1 MVSSGYRLNL
11 PLPVTL
17 HGICYMLWDAF
28 LKRVADAHD
37 LFGEDER
44 QAFLVRF
51 TERNLPRSDIQVAQD
66 LNISEVTLQRRLGK
80 GVYTHLVTSCPQLNT
95 DKKGKFK
102 IVRDWLKKGYM
113 LCQGDGKG
121 VIKATAFP
129 HPSPMANHPYVERP
143 PIESLCYQTICEP
156 GALIRIKAPRQMGKT
171 ELMARVLN
179 LAQQQGY
186 RKVYLNLCQPEES
199 VVQDLDQFL
208 RWLCINVS
216 RQLQKPLQIQEYW
229 DGDLSSN
236 DNCSAYFQDY
246 LLEQIDSPLVLGLDT
261 VDRLFPHLP
270 IAQDFFG
277 MLRAWHE
284 DSKIIDNWQ
293 KLRLIVSHS
302 TEAYIPLD
310 INHSPFNVGLT
321 VPLPE
326 LTAEQV
332 TELAQQHGQVLS
344 KADASLLINRVGG
357 HPGLIKQA
365 LVGLKTFRNTTIE
378 RLFNEAATDS
388 GIYGNYLRK
397 IWRELQDNPALIPAL
412 KKVVEAS
419 NGVELASKLAY
430 QLESLGLVHLTGN
443 KVRIRCDLYRD
454 YFGSRL
460 ANWAED

>member
-1 MVSSGYRLNL
+1 MVSSIYRLNS
-11 PLPVTL
+11 PLQL
-17 HGICYMLWDAF
+17 LQGNGYMLWDAF

-37 LFGEDER
+37 LFEEDER

-51 TERNLPRSDIQVAQD
+51 NERNLPRSDIQVAQD

-80 GVYTHLVTSCPQLNT
+80 GVYTHLVTSCPRLST

-102 IVRDWLKKGYM
+102 MVRDWLKKGYI
-113 LCQGDGKG
+113 LCQGNSTLWMNK
-121 VIKATAFP
+121 TAGS
-129 HPSPMANHPYVERP
+129 HPYPIANSPYVERP
-143 PIESLCYQTICEP
+143 PLESLCYKKLFEP
-156 GALIRIKAPRQMGKT
+156 GALIRIKASRQMGKT

-179 LAQQQGY
+179 SVQQQGY
-186 RKVYLNLCQPEES
+186 HKVYLNLCQPEES

-208 RWLCINVS
+208 RWLCISVS
-216 RQLQKPLQIQEYW
+216 RQLQKPLQLQDYW
-229 DGDLSSN
+229 DVDLSSN

-246 LLEQIDSPLVLGLDT
+246 LLEQIDCPLVLGLDT
-261 VDRLFPHLP
+261 VDRLFSHLP

-321 VPLPE
+321 IALPE
-326 LTAEQV
+326 FTAEQV
-332 TELAQQHGQVLS
+332 TELAQKHGQGLS
-344 KADASLLINRVGG
+344 QADVNLLMNRVGG
-357 HPGLIKQA
+357 NPGLIKQA
-365 LVGLKTFRNTTIE
+365 LIGLQTLGTMT
-378 RLFNEAATDS
+378 LTQLLNEAATES
-388 GIYGNYLRK
+388 GIYGSYLRK

-412 KKVVEAS
+412 KKVIEANHS
-419 NGVELASKLAY
+419 VKLPSKLAY
-430 QLESLGLVHLTGN
+430 QLESLGLVNLTGN
-443 KVRIRCDLYRD
+443 QVMMRCELYRD

-460 ANWAED
+460 ANFGEVS

>member
-1 MVSSGYRLNL
+1 
-11 PLPVTL
+11 
-17 HGICYMLWDAF
+17 MLWDAF
-28 LKRVADAHD
+28 LKRVADTHD
-37 LFGEDER
+37 LFAEDER

-51 TERNLPRSDIQVAQD
+51 NERNLPRSDIQVAQD

-80 GVYTHLVTSCPQLNT
+80 GVYTHLLRSCPQLNT

-102 IVRDWLKKGYM
+102 IVRDWLKKGYV
-113 LCQGDGKG
+113 LCQGNGTMGMNK
-121 VIKATAFP
+121 TAVSP
-129 HPSPMANHPYVERP
+129 PSPIANYPYVERP
-143 PIESLCYQTICEP
+143 QIESFCYHSLFAP
-156 GALIRIKAPRQMGKT
+156 GALLRIKASRQMGKT
-171 ELMARVLN
+171 ELMARILN
-179 LAQQQGY
+179 LAKQQGY
-186 RKVYLNLCQPEES
+186 HPVYLNLCQPEES
-199 VVQDLDQFL
+199 VVKNLDQFL
-208 RWLCINVS
+208 RWLCMSVS

-229 DGDLSSN
+229 DVDLSSN

-261 VDRLFPHLP
+261 VDRLFPHLA

-284 DSKIIDNWQ
+284 DSKILDNWQ

-321 VPLPE
+321 VSLPE
-326 LTAEQV
+326 FTAEQV
-332 TELAQQHGQVLS
+332 TELAQKHGQVLNQ
-344 KADASLLINRVGG
+344 ADVSLLMNRVGG

-365 LVGLKTFRNTTIE
+365 LFELKTLQNTT
-378 RLFNEAATDS
+378 LTQLLNEAATDS

-397 IWRELQDNPALIPAL
+397 IWLELQENPALIPAL
-412 KKVVEAS
+412 KKVVDTS

-430 QLESLGLVHLTGN
+430 QLESLGLVHLNGN
-443 KVRIRCDLYRD
+443 RVTIRCELYRD

-460 ANWAED
+460 ADFGEAS